1 MSNRPRSARA
11 GVLASVL
18 LIPLSVAACSSS
30 TKADTAA
37 APTSAASSSAAATD
51 MSAKPFGAACSAV
64 PTSGAGS
71 FHGMSTAQVATA
83 ASGRTRC

>member
-1 MSNRPRSARA
+1 
-11 GVLASVL
+11 
-18 LIPLSVAACSSS
+18 
-30 TKADTAA
+30 
-37 APTSAASSSAAATD
+37 